1 MFGTLPAPCRCQIGD
16 QADLYRGTFCGLCNA
31 LASAYGQPA
40 RLLVNRDSTFVA
52 LLAAAQA
59 PETPL
64 AALSTRCQ
72 PWSRAVPVFE
82 TGPAPAFAAAVTLC
96 GLQAKLD
103 DERADESGFRAAGS
117 RLLCALSRA
126 RFGHAGAILSDSG
139 FPVAEVRR
147 RLAGQSRVETDVA
160 RGGDPWAAA
169 QPSAQAF
176 GAILAHT
183 ARLTG
188 RDANVAPLA
197 QVGRSLGELV
207 YTLDA
212 YEDLADDLRRG
223 RFNFLAVQIGS
234 RRSSAQ
240 EQVRGRAREIAAKCQ
255 QEIRQAWGEIELL
268 RYRPMLEAVLLTG
281 LSAKTKR
288 VLALDADRS
297 LVSGDDDHP
306 DEQERDHT
314 SSDIC
319 NGARCDDR
327 CCDCCYCPSDSD
339 CRCCGECCGHGCYRN
354 DVGRSGGDC
363 SSGDGSGCD
372 CSDGGC
378 YRNDVGCSGGDCS
391 GGHNSGC
398 DCSGGGCGNCD
409 CGSGDSSGC
418 PCCGCDCNPGDCSG
432 CDCGSCDCGNCDCS
446 GCDCNCSS

>member
-16 QADLYRGTFCGLCNA
+16 QVDLYRSAFCGLCNA
-31 LASAYGQPA
+31 LASAYGQPT
-40 RLLVNRDSTFVA
+40 RLLINRDSTFVA

-59 PETPL
+59 PESPL
-64 AALSTRCQ
+64 ATFSTRCQ
-72 PWSRAVPVFE
+72 PWSRAVLVFE
-82 TGPAPAFAAAVTLC
+82 TGRAPAFAAAVTLC

-103 DERADESGFRAAGS
+103 DERADEGGLRAAGS

-126 RFGHAGAILSDSG
+126 RFGHAGAILSASG
-139 FPVAEVRR
+139 FPVAEVGR
-147 RLAGQSRVETDVA
+147 RLGGQARAETEVA
-160 RGGDPWAAA
+160 RGGDPREAA
-169 QPSAQAF
+169 QPSALAF

-183 ARLTG
+183 ARLAG

-197 QVGRSLGELV
+197 QAGRSLGELV

-223 RFNFLAVQIGS
+223 RFNFLAAQIGS
-234 RRSSAQ
+234 CRSRAQ

-255 QEIRQAWGEIELL
+255 QEIRQAWSEIELL
-268 RYRPMLEAVLLTG
+268 RYRPVLEAVLLTG

-288 VLALDADRS
+288 VLAMDADRS
-297 LVSGDDDHP
+297 LVSGDDDHA
-306 DEQERDHT
+306 DEQERGYT
-314 SSDIC
+314 SSDAGC
-319 NGARCDDR
+319 RNGCDCR
-327 CCDCCYCPSDSD
+327 LCDCCYCPSDSE

-354 DVGRSGGDC
+354 DVGCSGGDF
-363 SSGDGSGCD
+363 SSGDG
-372 CSDGGC
+372 
-378 YRNDVGCSGGDCS
+378 
-391 GGHNSGC
+391 SGC

-432 CDCGSCDCGNCDCS
+432 CDCSNCDCGNCDCN
-446 GCDCNCSS
+446 GCDCNCNS